1 MISNHCFRYF
11 SVVQHLCNIDTLDDP
26 DRPSIYDEVTER
38 QTRANLSDSR
48 TTGQLS
54 RGGDHGVVMVLV

>member
-1 MISNHCFRYF
+1 
-11 SVVQHLCNIDTLDDP
+11 VQHLCNIDTLDDP